1 MQIAA
6 FPKQIL
12 IHIGHH
18 KTGTSWMQQV
28 LFTKEHGFCILN
40 NYEEPWKDVLL
51 RALVLGEGFD
61 LERVRNMAAERWDG
75 KNIPVL
81 TAERLSGHPA
91 SGGFDQGIIANR
103 LAEAFPNA
111 IILVGTREAEEAK
124 TSVYKQL
131 IREGFLGRGLLSS
144 EATDWKVPQ
153 IRDTYFHHALLVR
166 HYRSLFPA
174 DQVVELPYAKLQES
188 PIYWIEAMEKASGQK
203 FPIVLSNGLRRRINT
218 SWSDRR
224 TRVQRVANYFEK
236 SPLNP
241 YPMIRL
247 NKRIARFIG
256 EVAVLFGA

>member
-1 MQIAA
+1 
-6 FPKQIL
+6 
-12 IHIGHH
+12 
-18 KTGTSWMQQV
+18 MQQV
-28 LFTKEHGFCILN
+28 LFTKEHGFCVLN
-40 NYEEPWKDVLL
+40 NYEEPWKDLLL

-111 IILVGTREAEEAK
+111 IILVGTR
-124 TSVYKQL
+124 
-131 IREGFLGRGLLSS
+131 LGRGLLSS
-144 EATDWKVPQ
+144 EVTDWKIPQ

-188 PIYWIEAMEKASGQK
+188 PIYWIESMEKAIGQK
-203 FPIVLSNGLRRRINT
+203 FSIVLSNGHQRLINA

-241 YPMIRL
+241 YPMICL
-247 NKRIARFIG
+247 NKRVARFIG
-256 EVAVLFGA
+256 EVAVLLGA